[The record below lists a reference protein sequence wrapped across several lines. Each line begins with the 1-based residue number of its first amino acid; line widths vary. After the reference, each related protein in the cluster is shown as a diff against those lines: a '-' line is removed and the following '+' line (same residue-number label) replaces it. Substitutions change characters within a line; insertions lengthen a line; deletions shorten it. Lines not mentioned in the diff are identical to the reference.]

1 MVKYLLLS
9 ITLSFLLFIGIIYT
23 ITEEISELRE
33 GDRLLSQEIM
43 ANRAYIG
50 LLVEFHRLKPANSS
64 DTTNTLIA
72 AL

>member
-9 ITLSFLLFIGIIYT
+9 ITLSFLLLIGIVYT
-23 ITEEISELRE
+23 FTEEISELRE
-33 GDRLLSQEIM
+33 GDRVQSQEIM

-64 DTTNTLIA
+64 NATNTLIA